1 MEARVKVDGNERKT
15 DFFQWVKKGAE
26 FFEGSRREFFLRE
39 SKKLDVDDSER
50 NQIYEYTGEVDIR
63 ITSVLNDRS
72 GREINRRIRAVKRIG
87 IIAISSHS
95 IRGIIERNERS
106 IVRSIVGSL
115 AAIFPSPLPFLSFH
129 ICRVCSY

>member
-1 MEARVKVDGNERKT
+1 MEARVKVDGNERET
-15 DFFQWVKKGAE
+15 DFC
-26 FFEGSRREFFLRE
+26 REDFFLRE

-50 NQIYEYTGEVDIR
+50 NQIYEYTREVDVGIIR
-63 ITSVLNDRS
+63 ACLMIDR
-72 GREINRRIRAVKRIG
+72 GGGEGEINRRIRAVKGIG

-106 IVRSIVGSL
+106 IVGSIVGSL

>member
-1 MEARVKVDGNERKT
+1 MEARVKVDVNERET
-15 DFFQWVKKGAE
+15 DFC
-26 FFEGSRREFFLRE
+26 REDFFLRE

-50 NQIYEYTGEVDIR
+50 NQIYEYTREVGIIR
-63 ITSVLNDRS
+63 ACLMIDRD
-72 GREINRRIRAVKRIG
+72 GGEINRRIRAVKGIG

-106 IVRSIVGSL
+106 IVGSIVGSL